1 MLRYGLGLG
10 ANFCMYTMLLSLS
23 CYKLAYHYFL
33 HLWSTLCTHT
43 CHISFILLLCSAAQ
57 KMKSSLMKT
66 TSRCAGPRSS
76 NCGMVLYSAA

>member
-43 CHISFILLLCSAAQ
+43 CSEDEEFF
-57 KMKSSLMKT
+57 
-66 TSRCAGPRSS
+66 
-76 NCGMVLYSAA
+76 NEDYF